1 MVVGLISNPVIEQK
15 TSKVSIAQLNP
26 SCRMTMESISVGG
39 DSGYL
44 SHTHS
49 RSDSLATVSTI
60 ELFDRQEVEQ
70 ELEDDIGLIMK
81 PASRK
86 DLVNRFDES
95 EELEEY
101 EEEEERGLPCDNDQS
116 SSVMSCVARQPVRA
130 FKSSIRG

>member
-1 MVVGLISNPVIEQK
+1 MIEQK
-15 TSKVSIAQLNP
+15 TSKLSVAQLNP
-26 SCRMTMESISVGG
+26 SSKTTMESLSVGG

-95 EELEEY
+95 EEWEEY
-101 EEEEERGLPCDNDQS
+101 DDEQEERGVACDAVRS
-116 SSVMSCVARQPVRA
+116 LSVVSCVARQPVRA
-130 FKSSIRG
+130 FRSSLRG